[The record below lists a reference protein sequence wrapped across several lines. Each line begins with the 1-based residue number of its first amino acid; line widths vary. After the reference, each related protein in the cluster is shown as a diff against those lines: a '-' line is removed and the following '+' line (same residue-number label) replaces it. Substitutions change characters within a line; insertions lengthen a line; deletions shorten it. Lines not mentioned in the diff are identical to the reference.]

1 MSDTQAKTI
10 AVTGATGYVAA
21 WVVRELLSRGHT
33 VHGTARSLSPDKVGW
48 LEAMAA
54 EEPGELKLFSA
65 DLLQEGSFDAA
76 VANCDILVHTASPF
90 VLQGITDPQAQLVDP
105 AKRGTANALGSASR
119 TPSVKRVVVTSSIVA
134 TVGDA
139 IECESGPRNES
150 HWNET
155 SRLDHQPYGLSKT
168 EAERE
173 AWRIAEAQDQ
183 WTLAVINPG
192 FVMGPSIPP
201 ERRTSESLEFMAKM
215 AKGTWATG
223 IIDHST
229 GFVDVRDLAVA
240 HAEAALRPDAGG
252 RHICVSEHITFF
264 EFGQLLERKF
274 GKRVKPPARL
284 LPKWLLWLI
293 GPSQGITREYVKK
306 NVGYHFR
313 FDNSRSIE
321 KLGMNYRPLETTLI
335 EHAEQFLAQR

>member
-1 MSDTQAKTI
+1 VSKTI

-33 VHGTARSLSPDKVGW
+33 VHGTARSLGDAKVGW
-48 LEAMAA
+48 LKAMAD
-54 EEPGELKLFSA
+54 EQPGELKLFSA
-65 DLLQEGSFDAA
+65 DLLEENSFDEATSGCEI
-76 VANCDILVHTASPF
+76 VVHTASPF
-90 VLQGITDPQAQLVDP
+90 VLQGITDAQAQLVDP
-105 AKRGTANALGSASR
+105 AKKGTANVLGSASR
-119 TPSVKRVVVTSSIVA
+119 SASVSRVVVTSSIVA
-134 TVGDA
+134 VAGDA
-139 IECESGPRNES
+139 IECEAGVRNES

-201 ERRTSESLEFMAKM
+201 ERKTSESLEFMGNM

-240 HAEAALRPDAGG
+240 HAEAALRPGANG
-252 RHICVSEHITFF
+252 RHICVSEHLSFHD
-264 EFGQLLERKF
+264 FGQLLRRHF
-274 GKRVKPPARL
+274 GKQVKTPARV
-284 LPKWLLWLI
+284 LPKWLVWLI
-293 GPSQGITREYVKK
+293 GPSSGITREYVKK

-321 KLGMNYRPLETTLI
+321 QLGMNYRPLETTLI
-335 EHAEQFLAQR
+335 EQAEQFLAQR